1 MTAGRTTETTRPSAI
16 RSTEMS
22 YVMAHDMARAQL
34 NQRLASA
41 ERARLAAHVV
51 RVAKARRQSQRKLR
65 AAERA
70 QLRLR
75 LLVS

>member
-1 MTAGRTTETTRPSAI
+1 MTAGRSTETTRPIAI

-22 YVMAHDMARAQL
+22 YVMSHDMARAQL
-34 NQRLASA
+34 SQRLASA
-41 ERARLAAHVV
+41 ERARLAAHVG
-51 RVAKARRQSQRKLR
+51 RVAKARRESQRALR